1 MEHLRMVKMAIFVLC
16 VFYIDKKIEKKKRK
30 EKCFT
35 FAEILKTGLP
45 LHLCH
50 FSSPSQGPDHMHPHF
65 ILEPTSRRDVA
76 SSLAREETEARRLE
90 VVRLCLK
97 TIRL

>member
-1 MEHLRMVKMAIFVLC
+1 MVTMAIFVLC
-16 VFYIDKKIEKKKRK
+16 IFYVDKKLEKKKRK

-35 FAEILKTGLP
+35 FAEILKIGLP

-50 FSSPSQGPDHMHPHF
+50 FSSPSQGPDHMQPHF
-65 ILEPTSRRDVA
+65 ILEKTSRREVA
-76 SSLAREETEARRLE
+76 SSSAYEETEARRLD